1 MSSGDE
7 DSKDQQVCQTSTWL
21 HFSLQTGGTT
31 THYSHDKG
39 DTKRRYLSTHG
50 NAVQQGGIHENEC
63 VRPVRT
69 GAEADCAP
77 LADRTYFGA
86 AILLTQSDWVIFD
99 PRPGQQ
105 QASPCR
111 LWPQKRK

>member
-7 DSKDQQVCQTSTWL
+7 DSKDQQVCQTSKWL
-21 HFSLQTGGTT
+21 HFSLQSGGTA

-39 DTKRRYLSTHG
+39 TPKATSFHARQCG
-50 NAVQQGGIHENEC
+50 QQGGIHENEC

-86 AILLTQSDWVIFD
+86 TILLTQSVWIIFD
-99 PRPGQQ
+99 R
-105 QASPCR
+105 
-111 LWPQKRK
+111 

>member
-39 DTKRRYLSTHG
+39 DTKRRHVSTHG
-50 NAVQQGGIHENEC
+50 NAVQYHENEC

-77 LADRTYFGA
+77 LADMTHFGA
-86 AILLTQSDWVIFD
+86 AILLTQSVWVIFD
-99 PRPGQQ
+99 R
-105 QASPCR
+105 
-111 LWPQKRK
+111 

>member
-39 DTKRRYLSTHG
+39 DYQKATSFHARQCGST
-50 NAVQQGGIHENEC
+50 GGIHENEC

-69 GAEADCAP
+69 RAEADCAP

-86 AILLTQSDWVIFD
+86 AILLTQSVWVIFD
-99 PRPGQQ
+99 R
-105 QASPCR
+105 
-111 LWPQKRK
+111 